1 MISKPPSSTHVV
13 HISSTGRRP
22 AYWKLAAHLW
32 GADCNVD
39 SDGNS
44 RTPDDEEWT
53 ELTLCLRGEPGQ
65 LVSVDPIADE
75 PSTLAVRSA
84 DPVLAQKAAAFLA
97 GGYRLIAPPTPK

>member
-1 MISKPPSSTHVV
+1 MTSEPSTSTHVV
-13 HISSTGRRP
+13 HISAAGRRP

-32 GADCNVD
+32 GAGCNID

-53 ELTLCLRGEPGQ
+53 ELTLCLRGTPGQ
-65 LVSVDPIADE
+65 VVSADPLVDE

-84 DPVLAQKAAAFLA
+84 DPVLAQKVAAFL
-97 GGYRLIAPPTPK
+97 GGSHR